1 MSEKLTLKYVLN
13 NTNNSLINITD
24 DSTIPT
30 IYALGPGLA
39 TISSICIIIG
49 TFFSIISIYRYF
61 RKPSLRTYFTYIFH
75 YMSIY
80 CLISSFINV
89 PVFLM
94 GYYLHLFDYS
104 SHLCQY
110 YSENS
115 CELIIQAQL

>member
-49 TFFSIISIYRYF
+49 TFFQSFLYIVIFENQVFVLILLIFYKMKIAIKINALSITIE
-61 RKPSLRTYFTYIFH
+61 PT
-75 YMSIY
+75 
-80 CLISSFINV
+80 
-89 PVFLM
+89 
-94 GYYLHLFDYS
+94 
-104 SHLCQY
+104 
-110 YSENS
+110 
-115 CELIIQAQL
+115 IIQ